1 MLRHQGTCGDSEI
14 HFLQTV
20 HIFKFIIKAHDASN
34 NTIQCAPASLLDN
47 SQWEYLTS
55 CYINPQQIT
64 RLVFSLK
71 AILPL
76 QVLNFEFLVVASGFG
91 HAYIPNRPCTT
102 MVSTGCEWRNNW
114 RPGISQG
121 NCVKQHCT
129 QHCSYKTIHGNFSCP
144 PPVPCFP

>member
-1 MLRHQGTCGDSEI
+1 MVTAEY
-14 HFLQTV
+14 
-20 HIFKFIIKAHDASN
+20 IFSKLSISLNSLSKHMTRQ
-34 NTIQCAPASLLDN
+34 TIQYNARRKSPRQFAVRVLDLVLHQSLTDN
-47 SQWEYLTS
+47 KTS
-55 CYINPQQIT
+55 
-64 RLVFSLK
+64 FSLK

-76 QVLNFEFLVVASGFG
+76 QVLNFLVVASGFG

-102 MVSTGCEWRNNW
+102 MVCTGCEWRNNW

-121 NCVKQHCT
+121 NCVNQHCT